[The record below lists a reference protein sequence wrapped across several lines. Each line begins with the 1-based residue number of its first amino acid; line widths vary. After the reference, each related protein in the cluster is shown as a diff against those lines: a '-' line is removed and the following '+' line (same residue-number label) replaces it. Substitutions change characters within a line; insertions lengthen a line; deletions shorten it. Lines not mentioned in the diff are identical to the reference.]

1 MKIGWSVVYIFSN
14 KPNNFR
20 SVN

>member
-1 MKIGWSVVYIFSN
+1 MKIGWSVVSIFSN